1 MNSKIDYENVKRC
14 EPVQSWMAHQT
25 HEDAGVSLGACGH
38 EELKNFQD
46 LLAPDYQL
54 KVVATSYLY
63 VMVFV
68 GPKAPHII
76 HLLLQ
81 KHDDSDTPHL

>member
-1 MNSKIDYENVKRC
+1 
-14 EPVQSWMAHQT
+14 MAHQT
-25 HEDAGVSLGACGH
+25 HEDAGASLGACGH

-63 VMVFV
+63 MMVFV

-76 HLLLQ
+76 RLLLQ
-81 KHDDSDTPHL
+81 KHDDYDTPHL